1 MCNIKNFH
9 NTLIQTVVGLV
20 MYAYGLRDAGFD
32 LLNKLGMSC
41 RINRRKYVRL
51 MSCVYLEK
59 NRKLFSHIARSPVE
73 LHEMFIT
80 CGSKLND
87 DLKSSTQ
94 WLSYD
99 VLNCD
104 MTDLNQW
111 LKFTQRVC
119 YFCNHRSKN
128 LFQLTLPEISA
139 LKYH

>member
-1 MCNIKNFH
+1 MCVLKYSAYVFTDDDPLISI
-9 NTLIQTVVGLV
+9 NTELPFP
-20 MYAYGLRDAGFD
+20 GFVHIS
-32 LLNKLGMSC
+32 LTS
-41 RINRRKYVRL
+41 YVRL

-111 LKFTQRVC
+111 LKLTQC
-119 YFCNHRSKN
+119 
-128 LFQLTLPEISA
+128 
-139 LKYH
+139 